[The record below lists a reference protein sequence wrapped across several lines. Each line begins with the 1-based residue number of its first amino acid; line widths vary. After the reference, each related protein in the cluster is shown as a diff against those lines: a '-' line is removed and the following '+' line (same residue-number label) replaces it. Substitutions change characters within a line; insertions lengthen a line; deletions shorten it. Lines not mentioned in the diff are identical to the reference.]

1 MSLYFKNLDKKWSNL
16 FSQESKKEYFI
27 KLNNFIQ
34 SEIDNKEIYPPME
47 DTFNAFKLTPFNEV
61 KVVIIG
67 QDPYHGKGQAHGL
80 AFSVNEGI
88 KVPPSLRNIF
98 KELHNDLGITPRNN
112 GNLTEWAKQGV
123 LLLNATLTVRAHLAA
138 SHQKKGWEQFTDSV
152 IKCLSEKRE
161 NLVFIL
167 WGNYAQAKEKLIDTK
182 KHYIIKSAHPSPL
195 SAYNGFWESKPFS
208 KTNTFLESKG
218 LKTINWNLK

>member
-123 LLLNATLTVRAHLAA
+123 LLLNTILTVEAHKPL
-138 SHQKKGWEQFTDSV
+138 SHKNKGWEIFTNK
-152 IKCLSEKRE
+152 IISELNKDE
-161 NLVFIL
+161 SPKVFIL
-167 WGNYAQAKEKLIDTK
+167 WGNNAIKKSDLITNPN
-182 KHYIIKSAHPSPL
+182 HLIITTSHPSPL
-195 SAYNGFWESKPFS
+195 SARHSFFGSKIFT
-208 KTNTFLESKG
+208 KTNDFLERGQLGK
-218 LKTINWNLK
+218 IDFN

>member
-34 SEIDNKEIYPPME
+34 SEIDKKEIYPPME

-98 KELHNDLGITPRNN
+98 KELHNDLGITSRNN

-123 LLLNATLTVRAHLAA
+123 LLLNTILTVEAHKPL
-138 SHQKKGWEQFTDSV
+138 SHKNKGWEIFTNK
-152 IKCLSEKRE
+152 IISELNKDE
-161 NLVFIL
+161 SPKVFIL
-167 WGNYAQAKEKLIDTK
+167 WGNNAIKKSDLITNPN
-182 KHYIIKSAHPSPL
+182 HLIITTSHPSPL
-195 SAYNGFWESKPFS
+195 SARHSFFGSKIFT
-208 KTNTFLESKG
+208 KTNDFLERGQLGK
-218 LKTINWNLK
+218 IDFN

>member
-98 KELHNDLGITPRNN
+98 KELHNDLGITSRNN

-123 LLLNATLTVRAHLAA
+123 LLLNTILTVEAHKPL
-138 SHQKKGWEQFTDSV
+138 SHKNKGWEIFTNK
-152 IKCLSEKRE
+152 IISELNKDE
-161 NLVFIL
+161 SPKVFIL
-167 WGNYAQAKEKLIDTK
+167 WGNNAIKKSDLITNPN
-182 KHYIIKSAHPSPL
+182 HLIITTSHPSPL
-195 SAYNGFWESKPFS
+195 SARHSFFGSKIFT
-208 KTNTFLESKG
+208 KTNDFLERGQLGK
-218 LKTINWNLK
+218 IDFN